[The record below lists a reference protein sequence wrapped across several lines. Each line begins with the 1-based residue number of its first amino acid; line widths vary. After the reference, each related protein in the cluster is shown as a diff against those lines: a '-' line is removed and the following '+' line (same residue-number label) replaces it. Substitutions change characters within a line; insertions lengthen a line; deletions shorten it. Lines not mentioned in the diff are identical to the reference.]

1 VSREDRFALLAAVIL
16 AAGAYAGSLGHN
28 FTYDDVHI
36 IKESELLHSLANWRA
51 ILHATW
57 WEDAM
62 YRPFTALTFA
72 ADWALSG
79 GDPRWFHVVNVL
91 LHAGVTALVFLLV
104 RSLLPLFPAAA
115 AAALFAVHPVHVEAV
130 ANVVGRAEVLATLF
144 ALGAV
149 LLYRADGA
157 LAATGERGWR
167 RWLASFGT
175 LTALW
180 LALASKESAFAT
192 PGLLLL
198 TDWAAARQA
207 NVSWGAAVRRHWVL
221 CAASVVLTAEWLWI
235 WLSTVGA
242 LGGGAGEAPGL
253 EGAGLGTR
261 IVVMAPVVLQYAR
274 LFFLPARLSAD
285 YSPDFLPVAEHLNLP
300 GVLGLLLVGGATLA
314 ALAARARAWPVTF
327 ALAWIGG
334 TLLIV
339 SNLLVPTEVL
349 IAERTLYLPSVG
361 AVLLVAYGLA
371 ALPARRAPAAA
382 ALGGLLV
389 ALGVWRTTTR
399 VPVWRDDST
408 LLHQIVLDAPGSFR
422 ADWVLGGLYFIG
434 GDSAR
439 GEALYRRALRV
450 YPFHAQL
457 WDDLGVQMETQRRWR
472 DAAPAFAAAFRINR
486 RRAESAA
493 RAIVNYLRAGMVDSA
508 AVLAREARALHVDDY
523 RVQVALGDLA
533 LAQGRPLEAMTWRR
547 RVARRFPGVWW
558 YWWLTADAAIRAR
571 YCPEAEHALGR
582 LRRLGADPA
591 RRAEV
596 ERGAQKAGCPVMRS
610 S

>member
-1 VSREDRFALLAAVIL
+1 MSRDDRLALLAVVALAV
-16 AAGAYAGSLGHN
+16 GVYAGSLGHD
-28 FTYDDVHI
+28 FTYDDTHI
-36 IKESELLHSLANWRA
+36 IKESSLLHSLANWRA
-51 ILHATW
+51 ILQATW

-72 ADWALSG
+72 VDWAFSG
-79 GDPRWFHVVNVL
+79 GDPRWFHAVNIL

-104 RSLLPLFPAAA
+104 RSLLPLFAAA
-115 AAALFAVHPVHVEAV
+115 TAAAVFAVHPVHVEAV
-130 ANVVGRAEVLATLF
+130 ANVVGRAEELATLF
-144 ALGAV
+144 VVAAA

-157 LAATGERGWR
+157 LAGRGDVSWR
-167 RWLASFGT
+167 RWVASWGT
-175 LTALW
+175 LAALW
-180 LALASKESAFAT
+180 LALASKESAFAA

-198 TDWAAARQA
+198 ADWVDARRA
-207 NVSWGAAVRRHWVL
+207 GVRWGAAVRRHWVL
-221 CAASVVLTAEWLWI
+221 SAAGIALTAEWLWI

-242 LGGGAGEAPGL
+242 IGGGAGEAPGL
-253 EGAGLGTR
+253 AGSGLATR
-261 IVVMAPVVLQYAR
+261 IVVMAPVVLEYVR
-274 LFFLPARLSAD
+274 LLFFPAHLSAD
-285 YSPDFLPVAEHLNLP
+285 YSPDYVRVAERLNLP
-300 GVLGLLLVGGATLA
+300 GVLGLALVAAA
-314 ALAARARAWPVTF
+314 ALGAWVARTRAWPATF

-349 IAERTLYLPSVG
+349 LAERTLYLPSVG
-361 AVLLVAYGLA
+361 AALLVGYGLGTLA
-371 ALPARRAPAAA
+371 ARWVTAGA
-382 ALGGLLV
+382 ALGGVLV
-389 ALGVWRTTTR
+389 ALGVWRTVTR

-408 LLHQIVLDAPGSFR
+408 LLHQIVRDAPGSFR
-422 ADWVLGGLYFIG
+422 ADWVLGGLYFIA
-434 GDSAR
+434 GDSAT
-439 GEALYRRALRV
+439 GEALYRRALRT

-493 RAIVNYLRAGMVDSA
+493 RAIVNYLRARLVDSA
-508 AVLAREARALHVDDY
+508 AAIAREARALYIEDY

-533 LAQGRPLEAMTWRR
+533 LARGRPLEAMTWRR

-571 YCPEAEHALGR
+571 YCPEAEHALGQ
-582 LRRLGADPA
+582 LERLGADRA
-591 RRAEV
+591 RQDEAK
-596 ERGAQKAGCPVMRS
+596 RGAKRAGCVVRS

>member
-1 VSREDRFALLAAVIL
+1 MSRTDRVALVAVVVLAV
-16 AAGAYAGSLGHN
+16 GVYAGGLGHD

-36 IKESELLHSLANWRA
+36 IKESELLHSLGNWRA
-51 ILHATW
+51 ILRATW

-72 ADWALSG
+72 VDWTVSG
-79 GDPRWFHVVNVL
+79 GDPHWFHAVTIL
-91 LHAGVTALVFLLV
+91 LHAGVAALVFLLV
-104 RSLLPLFPAAA
+104 RSLVPPFPAAA
-115 AAALFAVHPVHVEAV
+115 AAALFAVHPAHVEAV

-157 LAATGERGWR
+157 LAARGDHSWR
-167 RWLASFGT
+167 RWLASFGA
-175 LTALW
+175 LGALW

-198 TDWAAARQA
+198 ADWVDARQA
-207 NVSWGAAVRRHWVL
+207 GVPWGAAVRRHWVL
-221 CAASVVLTAEWLWI
+221 CTASVVLTAEWLWI

-242 LGGGAGEAPGL
+242 IGGGAGEAPGL
-253 EGAGLGTR
+253 EGGGLATR
-261 IVVMAPVVLQYAR
+261 IVVMAPVVLQYVR
-274 LFFLPARLSAD
+274 LLFFPARLSAD
-285 YSPDFLPVAEHLNLP
+285 YSPDFLPVAEHLNLA
-300 GVLGLLLVGGATLA
+300 GALGLALVGA
-314 ALAARARAWPVTF
+314 AVAGGWAARTRAWPVTF
-327 ALAWIGG
+327 ALAWMGG

-349 IAERTLYLPSVG
+349 LAERTLYLPSVG
-361 AVLLVAYGLA
+361 AALLAGYGLA
-371 ALPARRAPAAA
+371 MLAQRRVVAGA
-382 ALGGLLV
+382 ALGGVLV
-389 ALGVWRTTTR
+389 ALGVWRTVTR

-408 LLHQIVLDAPGSFR
+408 LLHQIVVDAPGSFR
-422 ADWVLGGLYFIG
+422 ADWVLGGLYFIA

-450 YPFHAQL
+450 NPLHAQL

-508 AVLAREARALHVDDY
+508 AAVAREARPLHIEDY
-523 RVQVALGDLA
+523 RVQIALGDLA

-547 RVARRFPGVWW
+547 RVARRFPGVWL
-558 YWWLTADAAIRAR
+558 YWWLTADAAVRAR
-571 YCPEAEHALGR
+571 YCPEAEHSLGQ
-582 LRRLGADPA
+582 LERLGADPA
-591 RRAEV
+591 RRADLV
-596 ERGAQKAGCPVMRS
+596 RGARRAGCLVRS

>member
-1 VSREDRFALLAAVIL
+1 MSREDRFALLAAVIL
-16 AAGAYAGSLGHN
+16 AAGAYAGSLGHH

-51 ILHATW
+51 ILQATW
-57 WEDAM
+57 WEDAL

-72 ADWALSG
+72 ADWAVSG
-79 GDPRWFHVVNVL
+79 GDPRWFHAVNIL

-149 LLYRADGA
+149 LFYRADGA
-157 LAATGERGWR
+157 LAAAGDRSWR

-198 TDWAAARQA
+198 ADWAAARQA

-221 CAASVVLTAEWLWI
+221 CAAGIALTAEWLWI
-235 WLSTVGA
+235 WLSTTGE
-242 LGGGAGEAPGL
+242 LGGAGEAPGL
-253 EGAGLGTR
+253 EGAGLAAR
-261 IVVMAPVVLQYAR
+261 IVVMAPVVLQYVR
-274 LFFLPARLSAD
+274 LLFFPARLSAD
-285 YSPDFLPVAEHLNLP
+285 YSPDFLPVAEQLNLA
-300 GVLGLLLVGGATLA
+300 GVVGLALVGA
-314 ALAARARAWPVTF
+314 ALAGAWAARARAWPVTF

-339 SNLLVPTEVL
+339 SNLVVPSEVL
-349 IAERTLYLPSVG
+349 LAERTLYLPSVG
-361 AVLLVAYGLA
+361 AALLAGYGLA
-371 ALPARRAPAAA
+371 VLAERRVVVAA
-382 ALGGLLV
+382 ALGGVLV
-389 ALGVWRTTTR
+389 ALGVWRTMTR

-523 RVQVALGDLA
+523 RVQVALGDVA
-533 LAQGRPLEAMTWRR
+533 LARGRPLEAMTWRR
-547 RVARRFPGVWW
+547 RVARRFPDVWW

-571 YCPEAEHALGR
+571 YCPEAEHALGQ

-591 RRAEV
+591 RRAEL
-596 ERGAQKAGCPVMRS
+596 ERGARQAGCLVVRS

>member
-16 AAGAYAGSLGHN
+16 AAGAYAGSLGHH

-51 ILHATW
+51 ILQATW
-57 WEDAM
+57 WEDAL

-72 ADWALSG
+72 ADWAVSG
-79 GDPRWFHVVNVL
+79 GDPRWFHAVNIL

-157 LAATGERGWR
+157 LAAAGDRSWR

-198 TDWAAARQA
+198 ADWAAARQA

-221 CAASVVLTAEWLWI
+221 CAAGIALTAEWLWI
-235 WLSTVGA
+235 WLSTTGE
-242 LGGGAGEAPGL
+242 LGGAGEAPGL
-253 EGAGLGTR
+253 EGAGLAAR
-261 IVVMAPVVLQYAR
+261 IVVMAPVVLQYVR
-274 LFFLPARLSAD
+274 LLFFPARLSAD
-285 YSPDFLPVAEHLNLP
+285 YSPDFLPVAEQLNLA
-300 GVLGLLLVGGATLA
+300 GVVGLALVGA
-314 ALAARARAWPVTF
+314 ALAGAWAARARAWPVTF

-339 SNLLVPTEVL
+339 SNLVVPSEVL
-349 IAERTLYLPSVG
+349 LAERTLYLPSVG
-361 AVLLVAYGLA
+361 AALLAGYGLA
-371 ALPARRAPAAA
+371 VLAERRVVVAA
-382 ALGGLLV
+382 ALGGVLV
-389 ALGVWRTTTR
+389 ALGVWRTMTR

-472 DAAPAFAAAFRINR
+472 DAAPAFAAAFRINP

-508 AVLAREARALHVDDY
+508 AVVAREARALHVDDY
-523 RVQVALGDLA
+523 HVQVALGDVA

-571 YCPEAEHALGR
+571 YCPEAEHALGQ
-582 LRRLGADPA
+582 LRRLGADPT
-591 RRAEV
+591 RRAEL